1 MFKTFKRYFQNM
13 FKNFKR
19 YFQNMF
25 KRFKRYFR
33 NAKIKIDMIPTSP
46 QGKRVGETGFERVE
60 GDSLLAM

>member
-33 NAKIKIDMIPTSP
+33 NAKIKIDMITPKQVSW
-46 QGKRVGETGFERVE
+46 GN
-60 GDSLLAM
+60 

>member
-1 MFKTFKRYFQNM
+1 MFKK
-13 FKNFKR
+13 FKR

>member
-1 MFKTFKRYFQNM
+1 MFKRFKRYFQNM
-13 FKNFKR
+13 FKKFKR

-46 QGKRVGETGFERVE
+46 QLAKASELGK
-60 GDSLLAM
+60 LALRG